1 MQLGNIVTHIIDEK
15 SPLYHL
21 PVDVLLSGDHFFVV
35 LFTGLDTVIAE
46 NMFSKKTYHSCDIL
60 VGHQF
65 VDNIMLDVDGLHIDL
80 EAVNH
85 TTFTPDTELRESG
98 LSIKSV
104 DSTEEYVSVGDKEF
118 AQPETENSS
127 PDYPSSPQISFTRM
141 DEM

>member
-1 MQLGNIVTHIIDEK
+1 MQLGNIVTHIIDDD
-15 SPLYHL
+15 SPLYLL
-21 PVDVLLSGDHFFVV
+21 PVDDLLSGDHFFVV

-80 EAVNH
+80 EAVNQ
-85 TTFTPDTELRESG
+85 TTFTPDSELRESG
-98 LSIKSV
+98 FSIKSV
-104 DSTEEYVSVGDKEF
+104 DNSEYVNAAANEE
-118 AQPETENSS
+118 PETENSS
-127 PDYPSSPQISFTRM
+127 PDYPSSPQINFVQM